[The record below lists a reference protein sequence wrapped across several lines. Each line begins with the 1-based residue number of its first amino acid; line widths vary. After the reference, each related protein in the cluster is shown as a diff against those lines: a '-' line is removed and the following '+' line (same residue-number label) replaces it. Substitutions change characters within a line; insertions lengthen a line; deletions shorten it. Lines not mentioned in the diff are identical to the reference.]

1 MKQLA
6 ESLAIPLAP
15 CAVLY
20 TIGFPLLFT
29 FPLFALGI
37 GVGEA
42 DLPEDATRPASPA
55 VCACRLPVPGSNVYV
70 WRHPDPEDGS
80 LGAGTQ
86 DEWITKSPVTTADQ
100 LSDPEG
106 VDIAYPSGLER
117 TRPNVDGSTLRTDR
131 DPESGAGAG
140 GSTLDLLGFENVRDG
155 GVIGHRRHARC

>member
-1 MKQLA
+1 MPDPVPVASNLLESKFLGFSVKRLA

-37 GVGEA
+37 GVGG
-42 DLPEDATRPASPA
+42 LIFLKTPPGQRPLRYAHA
-55 VCACRLPVPGSNVYV
+55 VFQYKTGSNVYV
-70 WRHPDPEDGS
+70 WRHPDPEDGD
-80 LGAGTQ
+80 LGAGVTQ

-117 TRPNVDGSTLRTDR
+117 TRPNVDGSTLEDR
-131 DPESGAGAG
+131 P
-140 GSTLDLLGFENVRDG
+140 
-155 GVIGHRRHARC
+155 